1 VRTLGLLLAYTL
13 FVDAKAPPPAFQG
26 VVGPVPAAVAARMRK
41 HSFHEGCP
49 TPIHELAYL
58 RLSYLGYD
66 GKMHD
71 DGELVVHQALAQ
83 EVLDIFAELS
93 ALGYPI
99 AKMRVVDAYGGDDDA
114 SMADNNTSAF
124 NCRSVAG
131 KPGTLSKHSLGRA
144 IDVNPLVNPMIA
156 KGQILPPGGREF
168 ADRDK
173 RAPGLLRAGDE
184 AVRAFTRRGWTWG
197 GAWRSLKDYQHF
209 EKSPTR

>member
-1 VRTLGLLLAYTL
+1 LATHL
-13 FVDAKAPPPAFQG
+13 PWTTG
-26 VVGPVPAAVAARMRK
+26 HPVADWPLPRCK
-41 HSFHEGCP
+41 
-49 TPIHELAYL
+49 LAYL
-58 RLSYLGYD
+58 RVTYLGYD
-66 GKMHD
+66 GKAHD

-83 EVLDIFAELS
+83 EVLDIFAELFS
-93 ALGYPI
+93 LDYPI

-156 KGQILPPGGREF
+156 KGQVSPPGGREF
-168 ADRDK
+168 ADRGK
-173 RAPGLLRAGDE
+173 RVPGLLRAGDDS
-184 AVRAFTRRGWTWG
+184 VRAFTRRGWTWG

-209 EKSPTR
+209 EKSPAK